1 MRQAGSCEKTV
12 NRYQNGKL
20 TELWLLTLRNSD
32 NAGERTI
39 SESIQHDFKQ
49 VGIKL
54 DIRGEEKQAFL
65 DRQKNRKGSSI

>member
-1 MRQAGSCEKTV
+1 MTI
-12 NRYQNGKL
+12 YY
-20 TELWLLTLRNSD
+20 NSD

-39 SESIQHDFKQ
+39 SESIQQDFKQ

-65 DRQKNRKGSSI
+65 DRQKQESLILCTLYRGTSL